1 MRSISVSEI
10 GDRCFFRPRPK
21 KASVPYFVRTA
32 SLFGL
37 LCISL
42 SPLFA
47 NPAEGIQKAIVEA
60 YEESSKPV
68 FTPEE
73 VDRKPPET
81 DHFFDKIRH
90 ERADFYREE
99 KERKREF
106 LEKIRRNRDWPD
118 EKRQKELAEFHQE
131 EKGRLEKFSQK
142 QQKKIEK
149 KHQQIKL

>member
-1 MRSISVSEI
+1 MKSKPGAFMRSISVF
-10 GDRCFFRPRPK
+10 D
-21 KASVPYFVRTA
+21 VRTA

-37 LCISL
+37 LFFSP
-42 SPLFA
+42 PLFA
-47 NPAEGIQKAIVEA
+47 NPAEGIQKAMVEA

-73 VDRKPPET
+73 VDRNKPPET
-81 DHFFDKIRH
+81 DKFFAKIRH

-99 KERKREF
+99 KERKLKF
-106 LEKIRRNRDWPD
+106 LRKIRKNSDGPD

-131 EKGRLEKFSQK
+131 EKERLEKFLQK

-149 KHQQIKL
+149 KHRQIRL